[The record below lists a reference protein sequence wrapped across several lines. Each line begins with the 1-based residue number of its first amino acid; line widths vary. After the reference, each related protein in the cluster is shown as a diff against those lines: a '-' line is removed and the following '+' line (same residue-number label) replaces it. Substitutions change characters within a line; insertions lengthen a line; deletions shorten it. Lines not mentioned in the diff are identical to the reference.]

1 VSVREATEDDVD
13 EILALITELAE
24 FEELAGHVV
33 CTTDDLRRDLFGPD
47 AVVRVALVV
56 DDEGG
61 SVAGMA
67 LWFPSFSTF
76 LGRTG
81 IWLEDLFVREPYR
94 KRGYGKALLGHL
106 RSQTGGRVE
115 WEVLDWNQRAI
126 DFYGAL
132 GAAPVTGWTKY
143 RWV

>member
-1 VSVREATEDDVD
+1 VSIRDATVDDVD

-33 CTTDDLRRDLFGPD
+33 CTTDDLHRDLFGPG
-47 AVVRVALVV
+47 AVVQVSLVV
-56 DDEGG
+56 DDDAT
-61 SVAGMA
+61 VAGMA

-76 LGRTG
+76 LGRSG

-94 KRGYGKALLGHL
+94 RRGYGRALLDNL
-106 RSQTGGRVE
+106 RARTDGRVE
-115 WEVLDWNQRAI
+115 WEVLDWNHRAI
-126 DFYGAL
+126 DFYETL
-132 GAAPVTGWTKY
+132 GASPVVGWTKY

>member
-1 VSVREATEDDVD
+1 MSIREATPNDVD

-33 CTTDDLRRDLFGPD
+33 CTTDDLRRGLFGPD
-47 AVVRVALVV
+47 AVVRVSLVV
-56 DDEGG
+56 DDDGA
-61 SVAGMA
+61 VAGMA

-76 LGRTG
+76 LGRSG
-81 IWLEDLFVREPYR
+81 IWLEDLFIRQPYR
-94 KRGYGKALLGHL
+94 RRGYGRALLDYL
-106 RSQTGGRVE
+106 RQRTDGRLE

-132 GAAPVTGWTKY
+132 GAAPVEGWTKY
-143 RWV
+143 RWA